1 MLPKAGTY
9 AKIYDRETKQMNFLI
24 EDDHDTWNEVSK
36 PTKPK
41 FRKQNKSLQG

>member
-1 MLPKAGTY
+1 MLPKASTY

-24 EDDHDTWNEVSK
+24 EDDHYKKILSDTWNEVSK

-41 FRKQNKSLQG
+41 F